1 LKRLQEE
8 MEESEWC
15 HKDKL
20 KINMDV
26 GYFRLESH
34 SVGLIFVIRIQND
47 GEQIKGSG
55 DRMKLRS

>member
-1 LKRLQEE
+1 

-26 GYFRLESH
+26 GYFRLESR
-34 SVGLIFVIRIQND
+34 SVGLIFVIRIHND